1 MNNQNWNGI
10 RSFIEVSEYG
20 SFTGA
25 AQATGL
31 SKAVLSQ
38 QLSNLEKELGVQL
51 MHRTTRKLRLTE
63 LGEVYRQKCLEGINH
78 LDIAKEWVT
87 QASNSLAGRIKVNM
101 VGGYLGEQLLAPL
114 LIEFQAKHPEI
125 EININFSSHQVD
137 LLATQFD
144 LVIRMGALP
153 DSSLI
158 GRHLLNISTCYVATP
173 EFLQQ
178 YPEIKEPMD
187 LVNVPLIYGSVN
199 KWTFKNGKEEQV
211 IKAQKGLNVANGAV
225 MCQAAV
231 AGLGVARLA
240 DVYVASL
247 LAQGKLVEVLPQ
259 WRETTAL
266 TLLCPP
272 SQHQLYRVRV
282 LMSFLVDNLK
292 ERYEALI

>member
-10 RSFIEVSEYG
+10 RSFIEVSEHG

-63 LGEVYRQKCLEGINH
+63 LGEIYLQKCLESINH
-78 LDIAKEWVT
+78 LNIAKEWVT
-87 QASNSLAGRIKVNM
+87 QASNSLAGKVRVNM

-114 LIEFQAKHPEI
+114 LIEFQAAHPEV
-125 EININFSSHQVD
+125 EIKINFSSQKVD
-137 LLATQFD
+137 LLASQFD

-158 GRHLLNISTCYVATP
+158 GRHLLNIKTCYVATP
-173 EFLQQ
+173 EFLDQH
-178 YPEIKEPMD
+178 PDIKDPSD
-187 LVNVPLIYGSVN
+187 LTNVPLIYGSVN
-199 KWTFKNGKEEQV
+199 KWTLRNGDEEQV
-211 IKAQKGLNVANGAV
+211 IKANKGLNVANGAV

-240 DVYVASL
+240 DVYVSSL
-247 LAQGKLVEVLPQ
+247 LKQGKLVEVLPH

-272 SQHQLYRVRV
+272 SQHQLFRVKV
-282 LMSFLVDNLK
+282 LMNYLVDNLK
-292 ERYEALI
+292 ARYEQLV